1 MCCYTTVQRTRS
13 LFRSQVICIDSASF
27 MTLCTAFS
35 NSSSMSDHR
44 GGGANSE
51 TDTIGSVVGS
61 VGVRGRGQGHES
73 PTFERFSSP
82 TVRGSLGFRGGFC
95 GVGVFGKDLGVTGG
109 VQPTGLGFVG
119 GGVFL
124 VSGVLRFLRGAGI
137 GVGGLCDDSR
147 VVGARTGGVGGRFLR
162 PGGGGG
168 FQDGGG

>member
-1 MCCYTTVQRTRS
+1 MSVKG
-13 LFRSQVICIDSASF
+13 VEMPE
-27 MTLCTAFS
+27 MTWDLDVGNKWRRRKALSRIHRFWECRLRVWWL
-35 NSSSMSDHR
+35 SDAGVR
-44 GGGANSE
+44 E

-73 PTFERFSSP
+73 PTFERFSRP

-95 GVGVFGKDLGVTGG
+95 GVGVFGKGLGVTGG

-124 VSGVLRFLRGAGI
+124 MGGVLRFLRGAGI

-162 PGGGGG
+162 SGGGGG